1 MVLDLGSW
9 VSMAISKGF
18 SRGGS
23 GYRKFLGSLSI
34 NEWDCISVL
43 LVVWLEASQH
53 RTLQAVEWGQVLA
66 LIT

>member
-1 MVLDLGSW
+1 MVLDLGSR
-9 VSMAISKGF
+9 VSMAISKGL
-18 SRGGS
+18 SRSGS

-34 NEWDCISVL
+34 NEWDCISAL

-53 RTLQAVEWGQVLA
+53 WSLRALGWGQVLA